1 MPFLAP
7 SLLSANFMDLK
18 SEIVVLNN
26 SGISILH
33 LDVMDGHYVP
43 QISFGP
49 SIIKQIRPLTKM
61 FLDVHLMVDDPDQ
74 YIEQFVEAGADS
86 LLVHYESSKHIHR
99 TLQSI
104 KKHKIKSGLVL
115 NPGTPTE
122 VLNYLIDE
130 IDLVLIMSV
139 NPGFGGQQFIP
150 IIEQKIKEVHKII
163 TEKNKDIMI
172 EVDGGIK
179 THNAKDIIQAGA
191 DIIVS
196 GSDVFG
202 PDMESK
208 IKQYNKIISDAEG
221 ALR

>member
-18 SEIVVLNN
+18 SEIEVLNN

-49 SIIKQIRPLTKM
+49 SIIKQIRPLTEM

-99 TLQSI
+99 TLQRI
-104 KKHKIKSGLVL
+104 RKHKIKSGLVL
-115 NPGTPTE
+115 NPGTPIE

-130 IDLVLIMSV
+130 IDLILIMSV

-150 IIEQKIKEVHKII
+150 IIEQKIKDVRKII

-179 THNAKDIIQAGA
+179 THNAKDILQAGA